1 MQHKFRTTIYA
12 CFTGYIV
19 QAIVNNFAP
28 LLFLT
33 FEKTYQIPLGQ
44 ITMLITINFGIQ
56 LCIDLLS
63 AGFVDRIGYRA
74 SILIAH
80 VFAALGLLGLAVLP
94 ELFPNAFAGL
104 LTAVVIYAI
113 GGGLIEVLI
122 SPIMESCPTDNKE
135 KAMSLLHSFYCWGH
149 VAFFVISTLFFK
161 VFGIEHWKVLTCLWV
176 IVPVVNVF
184 AFLKAPMAPLVEEGE
199 SGLSLRDLCRQK
211 VFWLLMLMMLCAG
224 ASEQSVSQW
233 ASTFAEQGLG
243 VSKMVGDL
251 AGPMAF
257 AVLMGSARAF
267 YGKFGDKM
275 DLDRFMTG
283 SSILCVIAYLCIS
296 LVPGTAVSLLGC
308 ALCGLSVGIMW
319 PGTFSKASA
328 ALKNGGTVM
337 FAMLALAGD
346 LGCSG
351 GPTLVGGVSSAASDN
366 LKAGI
371 LAAIVFP
378 LLLLAAVKVLGLLS
392 DERSVIRHFPK
403 GAFIFKELDRPGQ
416 VYVLLDGKVVIAKG
430 TLSGKRILITRI
442 EQSGEMFGEV
452 YAFLGKACY
461 PMYAEAAEDTSVLI
475 VDNDI
480 FFGEDVCQPRA
491 VQKMRNN
498 LLTVFANKAYRMNQ
512 KLRVLGGGVIREKIA
527 CFLVEQQDKEGR
539 INSSFSREEMAD
551 YLNVA
556 RPSLSR
562 ELGKMQKEGIISL
575 ERRQIQIKDQKR
587 LEEYL

>member
-1 MQHKFRTTIYA
+1 MQHKFQTTIYA

-149 VAFFVISTLFFK
+149 VAVVLISTLFFK

-296 LVPGTAVSLLGC
+296 LAPGTAVSLFGC

-346 LGCSG
+346 LG
-351 GPTLVGGVSSAASDN
+351 
-366 LKAGI
+366 
-371 LAAIVFP
+371 
-378 LLLLAAVKVLGLLS
+378 
-392 DERSVIRHFPK
+392 
-403 GAFIFKELDRPGQ
+403 
-416 VYVLLDGKVVIAKG
+416 
-430 TLSGKRILITRI
+430 
-442 EQSGEMFGEV
+442 
-452 YAFLGKACY
+452 
-461 PMYAEAAEDTSVLI
+461 
-475 VDNDI
+475 
-480 FFGEDVCQPRA
+480 
-491 VQKMRNN
+491 
-498 LLTVFANKAYRMNQ
+498 
-512 KLRVLGGGVIREKIA
+512 
-527 CFLVEQQDKEGR
+527 
-539 INSSFSREEMAD
+539 
-551 YLNVA
+551 
-556 RPSLSR
+556 
-562 ELGKMQKEGIISL
+562 
-575 ERRQIQIKDQKR
+575 
-587 LEEYL
+587 